1 MLPDSELSSRSDDKV
16 AARVKKVMPGR
27 LSIEKGASMGS
38 AKILPMVFV
47 AGATGYIG
55 GRLLPRLLEAGYPVR
70 ALARAPE
77 KLKNRPW
84 AQHPRLEIVK
94 GDILDPTSLKQAVH
108 GCQAAYYL
116 IHSMNPDVKDF
127 TRTDRDAALNM
138 IAAATEAGLKQIIY
152 LGGLGESQDGLSHHL
167 QSRHEVGTIL
177 QQGKVPVTILRAA
190 MIIGSGSASFE
201 ILRYLVDRLP
211 IMITPRWIDTPCQ
224 PIGIRNVLHYLIG
237 CLLNP
242 DTIGETFDIGQPKVT
257 SYRKL
262 MEVYAE
268 EAGLPRRWVIPVP
281 VLTPRLSSY
290 WIHLVTPVPA
300 SIARPLAEGLSHPVI
315 CRDNRITK
323 LLPQEL
329 YDARK
334 AFQLALERIRQQQVE
349 SSWTDAG
356 AIHPAEWSTPG
367 DPHWAGGSL
376 YEDSRCVLI
385 KAQAEEIWPAVK
397 SIGGEAGYYY
407 ANWLWKIRG
416 LLDRLCGGVGL
427 CRGRRSTTEIFPG
440 DAIDFWRV
448 IDVRKAEFLILSA
461 EMKLPGEAILVF
473 RLQQLDDE
481 RTELQQIARFLPKGL
496 LGMLYWYAVMPFHH
510 YVFNGMLRGIVNAS
524 GKKILIGPKRFDHGG
539 HG

>member
-1 MLPDSELSSRSDDKV
+1 
-16 AARVKKVMPGR
+16 
-27 LSIEKGASMGS
+27 MGS
-38 AKILPMVFV
+38 AKKLPMVFV

-77 KLKNRPW
+77 KLNNRPW
-84 AQHPRLEIVK
+84 AKHPRLEIVK

-116 IHSMNPDVKDF
+116 IHSMNPGVKDF
-127 TRTDRDAALNM
+127 TLTDRDAALNM
-138 IAAATEAGLKQIIY
+138 VAAATEAGLKQLIY
-152 LGGLGESQDGLSHHL
+152 LGGLGESPDGLSHHL

-177 QQGKVPVTILRAA
+177 QQGEVPVTILRAA

-242 DTIGETFDIGQPKVT
+242 DTIGEIFDIGQPEVT
-257 SYRKL
+257 SYRRL

-349 SSWTDAG
+349 TSWTDAG
-356 AIHPAEWSTPG
+356 AIHPAEWSIPG
-367 DPHWAGGSL
+367 DPHWAGGSI

-385 KAQAEEIWPAVK
+385 EAQAEKIWPAVK

-481 RTELQQIARFLPKGL
+481 RTELRQIARFLPKGL

-510 YVFNGMLRGIVNAS
+510 YVFNGMLRGIVKAS
-524 GKKILIGPKRFDHGG
+524 GKKILNGPKRFHGDHS
-539 HG
+539 